1 MPSARQVNWAKF
13 RATAVI
19 AAGLLILGTV
29 SFLLTGGTLL
39 EPKTQIYLYLPDATG
54 VAPGSPVR
62 VDGIG
67 VGKVSVVELSGSNEP
82 NRVVKV
88 TMSVGRDR
96 LRSITDDS
104 TAETTSDTI
113 IGDKFIDV
121 TSGTGAKHL
130 MPGGEL
136 QFKGSGDLMQRLDL
150 AQFQQRLHLIEVLL
164 DDIEQGRSPLGE
176 FIKGETIYNDL
187 RKRITDLQ
195 RGIHV
200 AADTTTAVGQALYTD
215 ALYRKITEPLRQLD
229 ESLARLQSGQG
240 TGGSLLRDTQQYD
253 QALAQVA
260 GLRRSIESLQGAEMM
275 TSDRAYNDW
284 TRQAAAIIRQ
294 VDEFNAGPM
303 LTTSAVY
310 DNWQGMAKE
319 FQATTQEFRENPQ
332 KFLRIKLF

>member
-1 MPSARQVNWAKF
+1 MPSAQQVNWAKF
-13 RATAVI
+13 RASAVI
-19 AAGLLILGTV
+19 LAALMILGTV
-29 SFLLTGGTLL
+29 AFLLTGGTLL
-39 EPKTQIYLYLPDATG
+39 EPKTQIYIYLGDATG

-67 VGKVSVVELSGSNEP
+67 VGKVILVELSGSNEP

-88 TMSVGRDR
+88 TMSIGRER
-96 LRSITDDS
+96 LPSITDDS
-104 TAETTSDTI
+104 TADTISDTI

-121 TSGTGAKHL
+121 TSGTSAQHL

-136 QFKGSGDLMQRLDL
+136 QFKGSGDLMQRLDI
-150 AQFQQRLHLIEVLL
+150 AQFQKQMHLIEVLL
-164 DDIEQGRSPLGE
+164 DDIEQGKSPLGE
-176 FIKGETIYNDL
+176 FIMGETIYNDL
-187 RKRITDLQ
+187 RKKITELQ

-200 AADTTTAVGQALYTD
+200 AADTTTAVGKALYTD
-215 ALYRKITEPLRQLD
+215 TLYRKISEPLRQLD

-240 TGGSLLRDTQQYD
+240 PAGSLLRDTQQYE

-260 GLRRSIESLQGAEMM
+260 DLRRSIESLHGAEMT
-275 TSDRAYNDW
+275 TSDRAYRDW
-284 TRQAAAIIRQ
+284 MRQAAAIIRQ

-310 DNWQGMAKE
+310 DNLQGMAKE
-319 FQATTQEFRENPQ
+319 FQAATQEFRENPQ

>member
-1 MPSARQVNWAKF
+1 MPSPQQVNWAKF
-13 RATAVI
+13 RASAVI
-19 AAGLLILGTV
+19 LAGLLILGTV
-29 SFLLTGGTLL
+29 AFLLTGGTLL
-39 EPKTQIYLYLPDATG
+39 EPKVQIYLYLPDATG
-54 VAPGSPVR
+54 VEPGSPVR

-67 VGKVSVVELSGSNEP
+67 VGKVSSVELSGSNEP
-82 NRVVKV
+82 NRVVKI
-88 TMSVGRDR
+88 TMTVERDR
-96 LRSITDDS
+96 LPSITDDS

-113 IGDKFIDV
+113 VGDKFIDV
-121 TSGTGAKHL
+121 TSGTGASHL

-136 QFKGSGDLMQRLDL
+136 QFKGSGDLMQRVDI
-150 AQFQQRLHLIEVLL
+150 AQFQKQMHLIEVLL

-176 FIKGETIYNDL
+176 FIMGETIYNDL
-187 RKRITDLQ
+187 RKRITELQ

-215 ALYRKITEPLRQLD
+215 TLYRQITEPLRQLD

-240 TGGSLLRDTQQYD
+240 TGGALLRDTQQYE

-260 GLRRSIESLQGAEMM
+260 DLRRSIESLHGAEMM
-275 TSDRAYNDW
+275 TSDRAYRDW
-284 TRQAAAIIRQ
+284 TRQAAAIVRQ

-310 DNWQGMAKE
+310 DNLQGMAKE
-319 FQATTQEFRENPQ
+319 FQATTKEFRENPQ

>member
-1 MPSARQVNWAKF
+1 
-13 RATAVI
+13 
-19 AAGLLILGTV
+19 
-29 SFLLTGGTLL
+29 
-39 EPKTQIYLYLPDATG
+39 

-67 VGKVSVVELSGSNEP
+67 VGKVIQVELSGAGEP

-88 TMSVGRDR
+88 TMSVERDR
-96 LRSITDDS
+96 LASITDDS

-113 IGDKFIDV
+113 VGDKFIDV
-121 TSGTGAKHL
+121 TSGTGARHL
-130 MPGGEL
+130 MPGGEI
-136 QFKGSGDLMQRLDL
+136 QFKGTGDLMQRLDL

-164 DDIEQGRSPLGE
+164 DDIEQGRNPLGE

-187 RKRITDLQ
+187 LKKVTELQ

-215 ALYRKITEPLRQLD
+215 ALYRRIAEPLQQLD
-229 ESLARLQSGQG
+229 QSLARLQSGQG
-240 TGGSLLRDTQQYD
+240 SAGLLLRDTQQYE
-253 QALAQVA
+253 QAQAQVA
-260 GLRRSIESLQGAEMM
+260 DLRRSIDSLRGAEM
-275 TSDRAYNDW
+275 TSSEGAYRSW

-310 DNWQGMAKE
+310 DNLQGMAQE
-319 FQATTQEFRENPQ
+319 VQTTAKEFRENPQ

>member
-13 RATAVI
+13 RASAVI
-19 AAGLLILGTV
+19 VAGLLILGTL

-39 EPKTQIYLYLPDATG
+39 EPKTQIYLFLPDATG

-67 VGKVSVVELSGSNEP
+67 VGKVTLVELSGSNEP

-96 LRSITDDS
+96 LSSITDDS

-121 TSGTGAKHL
+121 TSGTGARHL

-136 QFKGSGDLMQRLDL
+136 QFKGSGDLMQRLDI
-150 AQFQQRLHLIEVLL
+150 AQFQQQMHLIEILL
-164 DDIEQGRSPLGE
+164 DDIEQGRSPLGA
-176 FIKGETIYNDL
+176 FIMGDAIYNDL
-187 RKRITDLQ
+187 RDKIADLQ

-215 ALYRKITEPLRQLD
+215 ALYRRLIEPLRQLD

-240 TGGSLLRDTQQYD
+240 TGGALLRDTQQYE

-260 GLRRSIESLQGAEMM
+260 ELRRSIESLHGAEMIA
-275 TSDRAYNDW
+275 SDRDYNDW
-284 TRQAAAIIRQ
+284 TRQVGAIIRQ
-294 VDEFNAGPM
+294 VDEFNAGEM

-310 DNWQGMAKE
+310 DNFDGMAKE
-319 FQATTQEFRENPQ
+319 FQAKGKEFRENPR
-332 KFLRIKLF
+332 KFLRM

>member
-1 MPSARQVNWAKF
+1 MPSAQQVNWAKF
-13 RATAVI
+13 RASAVI
-19 AAGLLILGTV
+19 LAGLLILGTLA
-29 SFLLTGGTLL
+29 FLLTGGTFL
-39 EPKTQIYLYLPDATG
+39 EPKTQIYLFLPDATG

-67 VGKVSVVELSGSNEP
+67 VGKVILVELSGSNEA

-88 TMSVGRDR
+88 TMSIGRDR
-96 LRSITDDS
+96 LASITGDS
-104 TAETTSDTI
+104 TAETTTDTI

-121 TSGTGAKHL
+121 TSGTGASQL

-136 QFKGSGDLMQRLDL
+136 QFKGSGDLMQRVDI
-150 AQFQQRLHLIEVLL
+150 AQFQKQMHLIEVLL

-176 FIKGETIYNDL
+176 FIMGETIYNDL
-187 RKRITDLQ
+187 RKRITELQ

-215 ALYRKITEPLRQLD
+215 TLYRQITEPLRQLD

-240 TGGSLLRDTQQYD
+240 TGGALLRDTQQYE

-260 GLRRSIESLQGAEMM
+260 DLRRSIESLHGAEMM
-275 TSDRAYNDW
+275 TSDRAYRDW
-284 TRQAAAIIRQ
+284 TRQAAAIVRQ

-310 DNWQGMAKE
+310 DNLQGMAKE
-319 FQATTQEFRENPQ
+319 FQATTKEFRENPQ

>member
-13 RATAVI
+13 RASAVI
-19 AAGLLILGTV
+19 MAGLLILGTL

-67 VGKVSVVELSGSNEP
+67 VGKVSLVELSGSNEP

-88 TMSVGRDR
+88 TMTIGRDR
-96 LRSITDDS
+96 LPAITLDS
-104 TAETTSDTI
+104 TAETVSDTI

-121 TSGTGAKHL
+121 TSGTGATHL

-136 QFKGSGDLMQRLDL
+136 QFKSTGDLMQRLDL
-150 AQFQQRLHLIEVLL
+150 VQFQQQMHVIEVLL

-176 FIKGETIYNDL
+176 FIMGDTIYNEL
-187 RKRITDLQ
+187 RDKIAELQ

-215 ALYRKITEPLRQLD
+215 ALYRKLIEPLRQLD

-240 TGGSLLRDTQQYD
+240 TGGALLRDTQQYE

-260 GLRRSIESLQGAEMM
+260 DLRRSIGSLHGAEML
-275 TSDRAYNDW
+275 TSPRAYDDW
-284 TRQAAAIIRQ
+284 TRQTAALIRQ
-294 VDEFNAGPM
+294 VDRFNAGPM
-303 LTTSAVY
+303 LTSSAVY
-310 DNWQGMAKE
+310 ENLQGMAKE
-319 FQATTQEFRENPQ
+319 VQTTTKEFRQNPR

>member
-1 MPSARQVNWAKF
+1 MPSAQQVNWAKF
-13 RATAVI
+13 RASAVI
-19 AAGLLILGTV
+19 LAGLLILGTLA
-29 SFLLTGGTLL
+29 FLLTGGTFL
-39 EPKTQIYLYLPDATG
+39 EPKTQIYLFLPDATG

-67 VGKVSVVELSGSNEP
+67 VGKVILVELSGSNEA

-88 TMSVGRDR
+88 TMSIGRDR
-96 LRSITDDS
+96 LASITGDS
-104 TAETTSDTI
+104 TAETATDTI

-121 TSGTGAKHL
+121 TSGTGASHL

-136 QFKGSGDLMQRLDL
+136 QFKGSGDLMQRVDI
-150 AQFQQRLHLIEVLL
+150 AQFQKQMHLIEVLL

-176 FIKGETIYNDL
+176 FIMGETIYNDL
-187 RKRITDLQ
+187 RKRITELQ

-215 ALYRKITEPLRQLD
+215 TLYRQITEPLRQLD

-240 TGGSLLRDTQQYD
+240 TGGALLRDTQQYE

-260 GLRRSIESLQGAEMM
+260 DLRRSIESLHGAEMM
-275 TSDRAYNDW
+275 TSDRAYRDW
-284 TRQAAAIIRQ
+284 TRQAAAIVRQ

-310 DNWQGMAKE
+310 DNLQGMAKE
-319 FQATTQEFRENPQ
+319 FQATTKEFRENPQ

>member
-13 RATAVI
+13 RASAVI
-19 AAGLLILGTV
+19 LAGLLILGTLA
-29 SFLLTGGTLL
+29 FLLTGGTIL
-39 EPKTQIYLYLPDATG
+39 EPKTQLYLFLPDATG

-67 VGKVSVVELSGSNEP
+67 VGKVILVELSGSNEA

-88 TMSVGRDR
+88 TMSIGRDR
-96 LRSITDDS
+96 LASITGDS
-104 TAETTSDTI
+104 TAETTTDTI

-121 TSGTGAKHL
+121 TSGTGASQL

-136 QFKGSGDLMQRLDL
+136 QFKGSGDLMQRVDI
-150 AQFQQRLHLIEVLL
+150 AQFQKQMHLIEVLL

-176 FIKGETIYNDL
+176 FIMGETIYNDL
-187 RKRITDLQ
+187 RKRITELQ

-200 AADTTTAVGQALYTD
+200 AADTTTDVGRALYTD

-253 QALAQVA
+253 QALAHVV

-310 DNWQGMAKE
+310 DNLQGMAKE

>member
-13 RATAVI
+13 RASAVI
-19 AAGLLILGTV
+19 LAGLLILGTLA
-29 SFLLTGGTLL
+29 FLLTGGTIL

-67 VGKVSVVELSGSNEP
+67 VGKVILVELSGSNEA

-88 TMSVGRDR
+88 TMSIGRDR
-96 LRSITDDS
+96 LASITGDS
-104 TAETTSDTI
+104 TAETATDTI

-121 TSGTGAKHL
+121 TSGTGASHL

-136 QFKGSGDLMQRLDL
+136 QFKGSGDLMQRVDI
-150 AQFQQRLHLIEVLL
+150 AQFQKQMHLIEVLL

-176 FIKGETIYNDL
+176 FIMGETIYNDL
-187 RKRITDLQ
+187 RKRITELQ

-215 ALYRKITEPLRQLD
+215 TLYRQITEPLRQLD

-240 TGGSLLRDTQQYD
+240 TGGALLRDTQQYE

-260 GLRRSIESLQGAEMM
+260 DLRRSIESLHGAEMM
-275 TSDRAYNDW
+275 TSDRAYRDW
-284 TRQAAAIIRQ
+284 TRQAAAIVRQ

-310 DNWQGMAKE
+310 DNLQGMAKE
-319 FQATTQEFRENPQ
+319 FQATTKEFRENPQ

>member
-1 MPSARQVNWAKF
+1 MPSAQQVNWAKF
-13 RATAVI
+13 RASAVI
-19 AAGLLILGTV
+19 LAGLLILGTLA
-29 SFLLTGGTLL
+29 FLLTGGTFL
-39 EPKTQIYLYLPDATG
+39 EPKTQIYLFLPDATG

-67 VGKVSVVELSGSNEP
+67 VGKVILVELSGSNEA

-88 TMSVGRDR
+88 TMSIGRDR
-96 LRSITDDS
+96 LASITGDS
-104 TAETTSDTI
+104 TAETATDTI

-121 TSGTGAKHL
+121 TSGTGASHL

-136 QFKGSGDLMQRLDL
+136 QFKGSGDLMQRVDI
-150 AQFQQRLHLIEVLL
+150 AQFQKQMHLIEVLL

-176 FIKGETIYNDL
+176 FIMGETIYNDL
-187 RKRITDLQ
+187 RKRITELQ

-200 AADTTTAVGQALYTD
+200 AGETTTAVGQALYTD
-215 ALYRKITEPLRQLD
+215 TLYRQITEPLRQLD

-240 TGGSLLRDTQQYD
+240 TGGALLRDTQQYE

-260 GLRRSIESLQGAEMM
+260 DLRRSIESLHGAEMM
-275 TSDRAYNDW
+275 TSDRAYRDW
-284 TRQAAAIIRQ
+284 TRQAAAIVRQ

-310 DNWQGMAKE
+310 DNLQGMAKE
-319 FQATTQEFRENPQ
+319 FQATTKEFRENPQ

>member
-121 TSGTGAKHL
+121 TSGTGARHL

-136 QFKGSGDLMQRLDL
+136 HFKSSGGLMERLDI
-150 AQFQQRLHLIEVLL
+150 AQFQQQMHLIEVLL
-164 DDIEQGRSPLGE
+164 DDIEQGKGPLGA
-176 FIKGETIYNDL
+176 FIMGDAIYNEL
-187 RKRITDLQ
+187 RDKIAGLQ

-215 ALYRKITEPLRQLD
+215 ALYRQIMGPLRQLD

-240 TGGSLLRDTQQYD
+240 SGGAVLRDPQQYE

-260 GLRRSIESLQGAEMM
+260 DLRHSMASLHGAETM
-275 TSDRAYNDW
+275 TSPGAYNDW
-284 TRQAAAIIRQ
+284 TRQAAALIRQ

-310 DNWQGMAKE
+310 DNLQGMARE
-319 FQATTQEFRENPQ
+319 LQTTSKEFRENPQ

>member
-1 MPSARQVNWAKF
+1 MPSAQQVNWAKF
-13 RATAVI
+13 RASAVI
-19 AAGLLILGTV
+19 LAGLLILGTLA
-29 SFLLTGGTLL
+29 FLLTGGTIL
-39 EPKTQIYLYLPDATG
+39 EPKTQIYLFLPDATG

-67 VGKVSVVELSGSNEP
+67 VGKVILVELSGSNEA

-88 TMSVGRDR
+88 TMSIGRDR
-96 LRSITDDS
+96 LASITGDS
-104 TAETTSDTI
+104 TAETATDTI

-121 TSGTGAKHL
+121 TSGTGASQL

-136 QFKGSGDLMQRLDL
+136 QFKGSGDLMQRVDI
-150 AQFQQRLHLIEVLL
+150 AQFQKQMHLIEVLL

-176 FIKGETIYNDL
+176 FIMGETIYNDL
-187 RKRITDLQ
+187 RKRITELQ

-215 ALYRKITEPLRQLD
+215 TLYRQITEPLRQLD

-240 TGGSLLRDTQQYD
+240 TGGALLRDTQQYE

-260 GLRRSIESLQGAEMM
+260 DLRRSIESLHGAEMM
-275 TSDRAYNDW
+275 TSDRAYRDW
-284 TRQAAAIIRQ
+284 TRQAAAIVRQ

-310 DNWQGMAKE
+310 DNLQGMAKE
-319 FQATTQEFRENPQ
+319 FQATTKEFRENPQ

>member
-13 RATAVI
+13 RASAVI
-19 AAGLLILGTV
+19 AAGLLILGTL

-39 EPKTQIYLYLPDATG
+39 EPKVQIYLYLPDATG
-54 VAPGSPVR
+54 VSPGSPVR

-67 VGKVSVVELSGSNEP
+67 VGKVTRVELSGSNEP
-82 NRVVKV
+82 NRVIKV

-96 LRSITDDS
+96 LPSINDDS

-121 TSGTGAKHL
+121 TSGTGARHL
-130 MPGGEL
+130 MAGGEL
-136 QFKGSGDLMQRLDL
+136 QYKGSGELMQRLDI
-150 AQFQQRLHLIEVLL
+150 AQFQQQMPVIEVLL
-164 DDIEQGRSPLGE
+164 DDIEQGRSPLGA
-176 FIKGETIYNDL
+176 FIMGDAIYNDL
-187 RKRITDLQ
+187 RKKVADLQ
-195 RGIHV
+195 RGIHI

-215 ALYRKITEPLRQLD
+215 ALYRQLIEPLRQLD

-240 TGGSLLRDTQQYD
+240 TGGPLLRDTQQYE

-260 GLRRSIESLQGAEMM
+260 DLRHSIDSLHGAEMM
-275 TSDRAYNDW
+275 TSPRAYNDW
-284 TRQAAAIIRQ
+284 TRQVAALIRQ
-294 VDEFNAGPM
+294 VDEFNSGPM

-310 DNWQGMAKE
+310 DNLQGMAHE
-319 FQATTQEFRENPQ
+319 LQTTTKEFRENPQ

>member
-1 MPSARQVNWAKF
+1 MPSAQQVNWAKF
-13 RATAVI
+13 RASAVI
-19 AAGLLILGTV
+19 LAGLLILGTLA
-29 SFLLTGGTLL
+29 FLLTGGTLL
-39 EPKTQIYLYLPDATG
+39 EPQTQIYLYLPDATG

-67 VGKVSVVELSGSNEP
+67 VGKVILVELSGSNEP

-88 TMSVGRDR
+88 TMSIGRDR
-96 LRSITDDS
+96 LASITGDS
-104 TAETTSDTI
+104 TADTTSDNL
-113 IGDKFIDV
+113 IGDKFIYV
-121 TSGTGAKHL
+121 TSGTGASHL

-136 QFKGSGDLMQRLDL
+136 QFKSSGGLMERLDI
-150 AQFQQRLHLIEVLL
+150 AQFQQQMHLIEVLL

-176 FIKGETIYNDL
+176 FIMGETIYNDL
-187 RKRITDLQ
+187 RKRITELQ

-200 AADTTTAVGQALYTD
+200 AADTTTAVGRALYTD

-260 GLRRSIESLQGAEMM
+260 DLRRSIESLHSAETM
-275 TSDRAYNDW
+275 TSDRAYRDW
-284 TRQAAAIIRQ
+284 TRQVAAIIRQ